1 MIKYMFNADKHSFHV
16 LLVDT
21 PSVPGGRGHV
31 GLRSINEIR
40 ILQVLI
46 ACCTMYV
53 GVWEC
58 GRISG
63 YIDPFRASGFHG
75 IVILVFKC

>member
-1 MIKYMFNADKHSFHV
+1 MFNADKHSFHV

-46 ACCTMYV
+46 ACFTMYV

-63 YIDPFRASGFHG
+63 YIDPFGASGFHG